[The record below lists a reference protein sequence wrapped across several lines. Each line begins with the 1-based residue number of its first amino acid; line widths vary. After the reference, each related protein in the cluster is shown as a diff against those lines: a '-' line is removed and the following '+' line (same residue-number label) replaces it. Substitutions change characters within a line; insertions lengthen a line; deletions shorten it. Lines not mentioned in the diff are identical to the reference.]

1 MIAVI
6 DNGVVAELG
15 NHEQLVERNGIYA
28 NLVRL
33 AAARGGLNSSGA

>member
-33 AAARGGLNSSGA
+33 TDDKGGLKK